1 MVRATS
7 PVRAMVIPGAPGSD
21 VRGRPVAVLR
31 RGDTLATFRASV
43 RGACVMLR
51 KHTAETLP
59 GDSAYWPHTSP
70 TNPRVREA
78 SGALSQGT
86 LPIRESA
93 RLRPT
98 TRGA

>member
-1 MVRATS
+1 MRAQLARRIARRYGVEVVVRATS

-59 GDSAYWPHTSP
+59 GDMEVTTARAILDALPLG
-70 TNPRVREA
+70 PR
-78 SGALSQGT
+78 
-86 LPIRESA
+86 
-93 RLRPT
+93 
-98 TRGA
+98 